1 MHGPREHFRIR
12 YPERERP
19 WLTVGEFMLPVVDL
33 SESGAGLATTRL
45 FVKGEPPKEVS
56 ILFADGGEFYTNAA
70 FVRENADRVAIRF
83 TRLVPLVRILKEQRR
98 LNERFLHIRQQ
109 SPSPAIQD

>member
-19 WLTVGEFMLPVVDL
+19 WLTVGEFMLPVNDL

-45 FVKGEPPKEVS
+45 FMEGEPPKEVV
-56 ILFADGGEFYTNAA
+56 ILFAD
-70 FVRENADRVAIRF
+70 V
-83 TRLVPLVRILKEQRR
+83 
-98 LNERFLHIRQQ
+98 
-109 SPSPAIQD
+109 